1 MAVLR
6 KSFDQIMHE
15 NFEYEQRMNQ
25 QFLSK
30 QSTAPGSVSHLLS
43 SKRVMNEHVRSQATK
58 SSVQQGKV
66 KHKED
71 VFNLASYRETPAAE
85 PGVNI
90 ARDEFDVQANLAE
103 QYMQLRE

>member
-1 MAVLR
+1 
-6 KSFDQIMHE
+6 
-15 NFEYEQRMNQ
+15 
-25 QFLSK
+25 
-30 QSTAPGSVSHLLS
+30 
-43 SKRVMNEHVRSQATK
+43 MNEHIRSQANK
-58 SSVQQGKV
+58 SSVQEGKV

-103 QYMQLRE
+103 